1 MINLASFCAYPSGAP
16 TGPPAALGHIEAMLV
31 LPQHLLARHLA
42 HLMHHIRTSAS
53 AAPLPMRAGADFIA
67 HSLPSAQGSFGVD
80 MNTLAVAILTST
92 ARQHAHGWALLA
104 ALTGMCV
111 CVCVS
116 IPLTERALLRVD
128 CVSCLQARVMRA
140 FLCESHLPAPTLFLP
155 PTTPLSTAIQ
165 LHPHRS
171 FCNLNILNLF
181 HALIFMFKSWL
192 NSYHPKD

>member
-92 ARQHAHGWALLA
+92 ARQHAHGWAKAGMRVRWQMDTRISSLA
-104 ALTGMCV
+104 DVPARRQSFNV
-111 CVCVS
+111 CHG
-116 IPLTERALLRVD
+116 IKLKL
-128 CVSCLQARVMRA
+128 CLNGWV
-140 FLCESHLPAPTLFLP
+140 LDDAPIC
-155 PTTPLSTAIQ
+155 S
-165 LHPHRS
+165 
-171 FCNLNILNLF
+171 
-181 HALIFMFKSWL
+181 
-192 NSYHPKD
+192 